1 LAEALKKRD
10 QTDAAFKWRVNDLVA
25 DDELWRQHHE
35 EIKQDITSF
44 GELKVDFISGAAK
57 MLKVL
62 DERSRLG
69 QKMET
74 LLVYAIMKFHED
86 QTNSTYQGLQEQAK
100 QTAVKLQSAVAFIE
114 PALLSMDKTTL
125 DAYVDE
131 EEGLKLYR
139 HYFDDLLR
147 QKEHILSPEIE
158 EMLAEAHEIG
168 SAASD
173 IYDMIADAD
182 MKFGEVKDEN
192 GETVELTHGRY
203 SRFIESKNRDVRRQ
217 AFKTMYDAY
226 IKQKNTIAATY
237 NASVKADI
245 FFSRQRKYRS
255 AQEAALSGY
264 NIPVEVYTNLIEA
277 VHEALPVMH
286 RYVRLRKKALRLDEL
301 HMYDVYTP
309 IVTEA
314 DTRCDYDR
322 AKDTVLKALAVL
334 GEDYVST
341 IRECYDSGWIDVYE
355 NEGKHSGAYSW
366 GAYGTH
372 PFVLLNYENKIS
384 DMFTLAHELGH
395 AMHSWYTWN
404 TQPYLYGDY
413 TIFLA
418 EVASTVNETLLMDY
432 LRRTTD
438 DRTMSLYLINYF
450 LEQFKGTLIRQTMF
464 AEFEMLTHKMAE
476 EGQPLTTESLSA
488 LYRRLNAMYFGGDI
502 VNDDEIAFEWS
513 RIPHFYS
520 AFYVYQYSTGF
531 SAAVAF
537 ARAIEK
543 DPAAVEKYRQFLKAG
558 SSDYSINILKKAGVD
573 MSEPEPVREA
583 LKLFEELVIDMER
596 MLA

>member
-1 LAEALKKRD
+1 MKALKQRKQVD
-10 QTDAAFKWRVNDLVA
+10 NNFKWRVNDLVA
-25 DDELWRQHHE
+25 NDELWKQDHE
-35 EIKQDITSF
+35 EIKGEITAF
-44 GELKVDFISGAAK
+44 VKLKEDFTSSASNL
-57 MLKVL
+57 LKVL
-62 DERSRLG
+62 NERSRLG
-69 QKMET
+69 QKLET

-86 QTNSTYQGLQEQAK
+86 QTNATYQGLQEQAK
-100 QTAVKLQSAVAFIE
+100 QTAVKLQSVVSFIE
-114 PALLSMDKTTL
+114 PALLSMDEVTL
-125 DAYVDE
+125 NAYIDE

-139 HYFDDLLR
+139 HYFEDLLR
-147 QKEHILSPEIE
+147 QKEHILSPEME

-203 SRFIESKNRDVRRQ
+203 SRLIESKNRDVRKQ

-226 IKQKNTIAATY
+226 IKQKNTIAAAY

-245 FFSRQRKYRS
+245 FFSSQRKYGS

-264 NIPVEVYTNLIEA
+264 NIPIEVYTNLIEA
-277 VHEALPVMH
+277 VHEALPAMH
-286 RYVRLRKKALRLDEL
+286 RYVRLRKKALGVDEL

-309 IVTEA
+309 IIAAA
-314 DTRCDYDR
+314 DTKCDYDK

-334 GEDYVST
+334 GDDYVT
-341 IRECYDSGWIDVYE
+341 KVREAYNSGWIDVYE

-366 GAYGTH
+366 GAYGAH
-372 PFVLLNYENKIS
+372 PFVLLNYEDKIA

-395 AMHSWYTWN
+395 AMHSYYTWS

-418 EVASTVNETLLMDY
+418 EVASTVNETLLMNY
-432 LRRTTD
+432 LRKTVD
-438 DRTMSLYLINYF
+438 DKTMSLYLINYF
-450 LEQFKGTLIRQTMF
+450 LDQFKGTLIRQTMF

-476 EGQPLTTESLSA
+476 EGQPLTTESLSVLYKRLTA
-488 LYRRLNAMYFGGDI
+488 LYFGDGI
-502 VNDDEIAFEWS
+502 VIDDEISFEWS

-543 DPAAVEKYRQFLKAG
+543 DPSAVEKYKQFLKSG

-573 MSEPEPVREA
+573 MSRPEPVREA
-583 LKLFEELVIDMER
+583 LKLFEELVGDMER
-596 MLA
+596 LLA